1 MNYSPVINRVCKY
14 CGKYVSLFEDDFM
27 ATIGKEGKINYF
39 FECPNCQEFEKID
52 EKFLP
57 GYLKD
62 ILVLKANKRE
72 AENITFLGIFFL
84 VAIIAIIVYLFV
96 KF

>member
-1 MNYSPVINRVCKY
+1 MRYSPVVNRICKY
-14 CGKYVSLFEDDFM
+14 CGKYVSLCEEDFL

-39 FECPNCQEFEKID
+39 FECPNCQEVDKID
-52 EKFLP
+52 EQYLP

-72 AENITFLGIFFL
+72 SENITYLCAFCLIAI
-84 VAIIAIIVYLFV
+84 VAIIAYFIV